1 MNKSLV
7 ALALFLLAFIPGWAG
22 AQTKLYVTGAGRL
35 YPIALPQLCLRGEGT
50 AAKEIPEVL
59 ARDLDL
65 SGYFDVLN
73 PNTFIESPGSCKGN
87 EEFAYSDWSVIG
99 AEGLVRGVVESS
111 GGKIRAQLY
120 LHDVQVNRVVLGKE
134 YQADATQA
142 RLLAHRFANEIVKFF
157 TGEAGVFGSQIVFS
171 GKMGRFKEL
180 YVMDM
185 DGSNIHQITNDK
197 SLNMA
202 SSWNPVGDLILYTTY
217 IRRVPEL
224 FLLDPYAR
232 KGRQISHD
240 ETLELGGKFSRDGKT
255 VLLSRSTGAQ
265 ADLVIMGLDGQ
276 VLRNLTRGTGS
287 INVSPD
293 WSPDNSQIV
302 FCSDRSGGPQIYTMN
317 ASGGDV
323 KRISFV
329 ASKYCTS
336 SAWSPKG
343 DKIVFVCQSDGG
355 YQLFV
360 SNPDGSNPQQIT
372 NGGRNED
379 PSWAPDGR
387 YIVFATTAYSRGN
400 YNLALIRSDGN
411 GMRALTNS
419 PSSDVD
425 PAWSPVVP

>member
-1 MNKSLV
+1 
-7 ALALFLLAFIPGWAG
+7 
-22 AQTKLYVTGAGRL
+22 
-35 YPIALPQLCLRGEGT
+35 
-50 AAKEIPEVL
+50 
-59 ARDLDL
+59 
-65 SGYFDVLN
+65 
-73 PNTFIESPGSCKGN
+73 
-87 EEFAYSDWSVIG
+87 
-99 AEGLVRGVVESS
+99 
-111 GGKIRAQLY
+111 
-120 LHDVQVNRVVLGKE
+120 
-134 YQADATQA
+134 
-142 RLLAHRFANEIVKFF
+142 
-157 TGEAGVFGSQIVFS
+157 
-171 GKMGRFKEL
+171 
-180 YVMDM
+180 
-185 DGSNIHQITNDK
+185 
-197 SLNMA
+197 
-202 SSWNPVGDLILYTTY
+202 
-217 IRRVPEL
+217 
-224 FLLDPYAR
+224 
-232 KGRQISHD
+232 
-240 ETLELGGKFSRDGKT
+240 
-255 VLLSRSTGAQ
+255 
-265 ADLVIMGLDGQ
+265 
-276 VLRNLTRGTGS
+276 
-287 INVSPD
+287 
-293 WSPDNSQIV
+293 
-302 FCSDRSGGPQIYTMN
+302 MN